1 MAAEFPSRV
10 PVPVRRALE
19 VASAVAHDRLLEE
32 HRLCALELL
41 ERAKQELPTD
51 RIVEMYLRLH
61 HLDEADALL
70 LQQRLLLAAGRH
82 RRVNQVVIGGGDE
95 QPGGLLEAP
104 RGLLSSVRRRLRGR
118 VHAELR
124 LWVELQTGRTEMRLL
139 RIHAEEALGFV
150 RALDGILTSGSA
162 VELYQR
168 RLKVRSSLREVLYL
182 MVLEQLGAGTAEFS
196 GAPAS
201 VQEPF
206 AVERGSRGGT
216 TGDRAAERP
225 LIAAVRTRR
234 PRRDGSSGPAAAD
247 GSGGVAAAVG

>member
-10 PVPVRRALE
+10 PVPVRHALE

-61 HLDEADALL
+61 HLDEADAVL
-70 LQQRLLLAAGRH
+70 LQQRLLLTAGRH
-82 RRVNQVVIGGGDE
+82 RRLNEVFIGADGDE
-95 QPGGLLEAP
+95 QSGGLLETP

-124 LWVELQTGRTEMRLL
+124 HWVELHTGRTEMRLL
-139 RIHAEEALGFV
+139 RIHAEQALGFV

-168 RLKVRSSLREVLYL
+168 RLKVRSSLCEVLYL
-182 MVLEQLGAGTAEFS
+182 MVLERLS
-196 GAPAS
+196 APE
-201 VQEPF
+201 V
-206 AVERGSRGGT
+206 AVVS
-216 TGDRAAERP
+216 DAPAAERP
-225 LIAAVRTRR
+225 LIAAVRSHRT
-234 PRRDGSSGPAAAD
+234 RRDGSARPSAGD
-247 GSGGVAAAVG
+247 GSGGEAAVG